1 MHKNIMDFASH
12 VRQNFSM
19 VLMLMDGYHSPD
31 IALSCGS
38 MLRECVR
45 HEDLAREMLASEKIW
60 CFFDSYVHLPN
71 FDVASDA
78 FNTLRD
84 LLTTMKNK
92 SVSAEFLSSQYDTV
106 FSKYETLLKSDNY
119 VTRRRSLK
127 LLAELLLDRR
137 YVHTYFTTVVSL
149 TANGITAILAL

>member
-1 MHKNIMDFASH
+1 
-12 VRQNFSM
+12 
-19 VLMLMDGYHSPD
+19 MLMDGYLSPD

-38 MLRECVR
+38 MLRECIR
-45 HEDLAREMLASEKIW
+45 HDGLAKALLASEQIW
-60 CFFDSYVHLPN
+60 TFFDTYVHLPN

-84 LLTTMKNK
+84 LMTTVKNK
-92 SVSAEFLSSQYDTV
+92 SISSEFLYSQYDVV
-106 FSKYETLLKSDNY
+106 FSKYERLLKSENY

-137 YVHTYFTTVVSL
+137 
-149 TANGITAILAL
+149 

>member
-1 MHKNIMDFASH
+1 MNFATH
-12 VRQNFSM
+12 VLENFSI
-19 VLMLMDGYHSPD
+19 VLMLMDGYLSPD

-45 HEDLAREMLASEKIW
+45 HDDLARVMLSTEKIW

-84 LLTTMKNK
+84 LITTVKNK
-92 SVSAEFLSSQYDTV
+92 SIASEFLVAQYDVV
-106 FSKYETLLKSDNY
+106 FPKYENLLKSDNY

-137 YVHTYFTTVVSL
+137 YFKT
-149 TANGITAILAL
+149 ILLLCLIFLLL